1 MAKAPANILRS
12 VREKLGLS
20 QAAVAAKLNITP
32 AAVGHYEKGIAKPP
46 IERAKQL
53 ARLLKIDVAKIE
65 VSDRAMRGS
74 RKVVVNDSD
83 RLSETEREV
92 VDALRS
98 LPLAK
103 RRPVVAM
110 VLGYVDRVNGDE

>member
-1 MAKAPANILRS
+1 MAKAATNILRS
-12 VREKLGLS
+12 AREKLGLS
-20 QAAVAAKLNITP
+20 QGAVAAKLGITP

-46 IERAKQL
+46 MERAKQL
-53 ARLLKIDVAKIE
+53 ARMLKIDVSKIDVSAK
-65 VSDRAMRGS
+65 AMRGS

-83 RLSETEREV
+83 RLSATEREV

-103 RRPVVAM
+103 RRPAVIM
-110 VLGYVDRVNGDE
+110 VLGYVDRVNR